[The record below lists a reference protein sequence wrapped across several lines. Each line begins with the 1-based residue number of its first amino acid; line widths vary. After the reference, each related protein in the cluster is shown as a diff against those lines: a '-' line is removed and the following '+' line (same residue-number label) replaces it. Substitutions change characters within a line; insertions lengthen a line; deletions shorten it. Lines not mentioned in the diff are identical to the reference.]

1 MSVVARTYSRESLA
15 DELGI
20 SPRQVSHLVAQ
31 GLIPPAHGSR
41 NGDRF
46 GGRRWAYYDDTHVRA
61 FRAYQAVRDN
71 NTRMGELSAFLR
83 EEGISI
89 VDYVRQRGL
98 SLAS

>member
-15 DELGI
+15 DEVGC
-20 SPRQVSHLVAQ
+20 SPRTISHLVNQ
-31 GLIPPAHGSR
+31 GLIPPAHGY
-41 NGDRF
+41 
-46 GGRRWAYYDDTHVRA
+46 GRWSYYDDTHVRA

-71 NTRMGELSAFLR
+71 NTRLSDLSTYLR
-83 EEGISI
+83 EEGISL

>member
-15 DELGI
+15 DEVGT
-20 SPRQVSHLVAQ
+20 SPRTISHLVHQ
-31 GLIPPAHGSR
+31 GLIPPAHGY
-41 NGDRF
+41 
-46 GGRRWAYYDDTHVRA
+46 GRWSYYDDSHVSA

-71 NTRMGELSAFLR
+71 NTRMSDLSSFLR
-83 EEGISI
+83 EEGISL